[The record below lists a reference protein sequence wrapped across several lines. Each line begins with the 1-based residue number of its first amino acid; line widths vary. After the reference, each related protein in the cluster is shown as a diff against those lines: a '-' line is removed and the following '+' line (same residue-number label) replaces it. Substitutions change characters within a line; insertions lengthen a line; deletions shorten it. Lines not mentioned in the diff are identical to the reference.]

1 MNVQKI
7 TSELV
12 VAYWQC
18 PRKAF
23 LMLNE
28 SQQAVPH
35 EIYSL
40 LDNHRYRDQQ
50 WYFKQL
56 QDKFGDI
63 YFADQISVSEGQPV
77 LLSPELQHEDL
88 DARIDI
94 LLKDNGGQQKNNKV
108 VYVPI
113 LVSGHYSI
121 TQDQKIILAFVSH
134 ILSRIQKNPCTSGKV
149 MSRDR
154 KLHLVKLEKQG
165 HQVNKIIRV
174 LRGWIQEAD
183 PSPPMLI
190 LNKHCPLCQFQKHC
204 RSEAIQTDHLSLLS
218 GLKQKQIREYNKKG
232 IFTVT
237 QLAYTYR
244 ARKQTQQ
251 GEKHLKYKHAL
262 KAMAIRDQKIY
273 VTETKEIDF
282 PYPHIFLDVEGLPD
296 EKFYY
301 LIGLLTVTQ
310 STEIKHAFWADHEGD
325 EESIW
330 NEFLNSVSTYEDF
343 TIFHYGS
350 YERHFIETMAKQYG
364 DKENPIIAKVKSR
377 LVNVLSMIYGKIYF
391 PTYSNSLKDIGSY
404 IGQQWKHP
412 KSNGLQS
419 IVWRYQW
426 EESKEKKWKAILVNY
441 NREDCQVL
449 RHITSAVT
457 SILKGKDDTFS
468 GRSVTRVE
476 TIKPEST
483 YKFGKAD
490 FLLSDFEHVNNCAYY
505 DYQREK
511 VYFRAEKRIRH
522 HVTTKK
528 RRYRINKQV
537 EIPHPNQCE
546 HCGSTLMYRHS
557 RQRKVVFDIYSNGAG
572 VKRWV
577 VQYQT
582 MRIKCRSCNKLSVSE
597 DYHAIHS
604 KYGHNF
610 FALIVYNSVS
620 LRQSHGLIA
629 KGFSNLFGY
638 EISRVVSDTARKYF
652 ASLYEETYKNILI
665 YLQKGMLIHADET
678 TVNLRF
684 GNGYIWV
691 FTSMTEV
698 AYVYSPTR
706 EGSVPRDLFADFTG
720 VLVSDFF
727 SGYDALN
734 CPKQRCLIHLIRD
747 MNDDLR
753 KNPFDSEFKLLL
765 QEFAALV
772 RSIMNTIDRFGL
784 KRRYL
789 SKHRK
794 EVDQFYCTLLSRK
807 LQSEVSIQYKDR
819 LNRWKG
825 ELFTF
830 LNYDGVPWN
839 NNNAEHAVKMFA
851 IHRQTGNGFFTEA
864 GIKRFLILLSI
875 HETCRYRQID
885 FLDFLRSGQTDLLN
899 YPSPIIKAN
908 SK

>member
-1 MNVQKI
+1 MSVQKI

-23 LMLNE
+23 LMIHE

-63 YFADQISVSEGQPV
+63 PFADQISVGDDRPA

-88 DARIDI
+88 SAKIDI
-94 LLKDNGGQQKNNKV
+94 LLKAHSEQQKNKA

-113 LVSGHYSI
+113 LVSGTYLI
-121 TQDQKIILAFVSH
+121 KQDQKIILAFVGY
-134 ILSRIQKNPCTSGKV
+134 ILSRVQKSPCTVGKV

-154 KLHLVKLEKQG
+154 KLHLVKFEKQG
-165 HQVNKIIRV
+165 HQVQKIIRV
-174 LRGWIQEAD
+174 LRGWIQKVD
-183 PSPPMLI
+183 LSPPELI
-190 LNKHCPLCQFQKHC
+190 LNKHCPLCPFQTYC
-204 RSEAIQTDHLSLLS
+204 RSDAIQADHLSLLS

-251 GEKHLKYKHAL
+251 GQQHLKYKHAL
-262 KAMAIRDQKIY
+262 KAMAIRDKQIY
-273 VTETKEIDF
+273 VTETTELDF

-296 EKFYY
+296 QNSYY

-310 STEIKHAFWADHEGD
+310 STEVKHTFWANQEGD
-325 EESIW
+325 EKSIW
-330 NEFLNSVSTYEDF
+330 NELLNITAEHEDF

-350 YERHFIETMAKQYG
+350 YERHFVEAMTKKYG
-364 DKENPIIAKVKSR
+364 EKEDPVIAKLKSR
-377 LVNVLSMIYGKIYF
+377 LVNVLSMIYGRVYF

-412 KSNGLQS
+412 KSNGLHS

-426 EESKEKKWKAILVNY
+426 EESKERKWKTILINY

-449 RHITSAVT
+449 RYVTSAVI
-457 SILKGKDDTFS
+457 SILKGKDDAFS
-468 GRSVTRVE
+468 GTSVTKVE
-476 TIKPEST
+476 TIKSESV

-490 FLLSDFEHVNNCAYY
+490 FLLPDFDYVNNCAYY

-511 VYFRAEKRIRH
+511 VYFRTEKRKRH
-522 HVTTKK
+522 HVAIKK
-528 RRYRINKQV
+528 KQYRINKQV
-537 EIPHPNQCE
+537 EIPPPSQCE
-546 HCGSTLMYRHS
+546 YCGSTLMYRHS
-557 RQRKVVFDIYSNGAG
+557 RQRKVVFDIYSNGSG

-582 MRIKCRSCNKLSVSE
+582 MRIKCRSCNKLSVSQ

-629 KGFSNLFGY
+629 KGFSDIFGY

-652 ASLYEETYKNILI
+652 SSLYEETYKKILI
-665 YLQKGMLIHADET
+665 HLQKGMLIHADET
-678 TVNLRF
+678 TVKLRS
-684 GNGYIWV
+684 GDGYIWV

-706 EGSVPRDLFADFTG
+706 EGSVPRDHFADFTG

-753 KNPFDSEFKLLL
+753 KNPFDTEFKLIL
-765 QEFAALV
+765 QKFATLI

-794 EVDQFYCTLLSRK
+794 EVDQFYRTLL
-807 LQSEVSIQYKDR
+807 
-819 LNRWKG
+819 G
-825 ELFTF
+825 ACH
-830 LNYDGVPWN
+830 P
-839 NNNAEHAVKMFA
+839 
-851 IHRQTGNGFFTEA
+851 
-864 GIKRFLILLSI
+864 
-875 HETCRYRQID
+875 
-885 FLDFLRSGQTDLLN
+885 LR
-899 YPSPIIKAN
+899 
-908 SK
+908 